1 MSVPKVAG
9 WRSSYY
15 GTQGNGHGQTDPAY
29 FVCVSQSEANKYPG
43 SKAGGIYVLG
53 GIGTSETNM
62 PFSKPPGSANIANVF
77 YDTTGDWGPNPEPFL
92 NAFDAAGMEIILQV
106 EPGKADISQLA
117 TMILN
122 NFKNH
127 PCIVGFGVDVEWW
140 NSSGNSNSNPIPV
153 SIVNSLVN
161 AVHAINPLYKVVIKH
176 YDSSVLP
183 SGISG
188 VTYLLDGCG
197 YNNFSEAVLDYV
209 NWAQTFSSPN
219 TDIGYQM
226 LYVSI
231 GGDCLPND
239 HNWWGSLNNP
249 EVQLISA
256 VYASVPTAKV
266 YCSYIVDFSLLLTY
280 PTCTNVSM
288 TCSFNYIQS

>member
-15 GTQGNGHGQTDPAY
+15 GTQENGHGQTDPPY
-29 FVCVSQSEANKYPG
+29 FVCVAQSEATKYPG
-43 SKAGGIYVLG
+43 SKAGGLYILG

-62 PFSKPPGSANIANVF
+62 PFSRPPGSANIPNVF
-77 YDTTGDWGPNPEPFL
+77 YDTTGAWGPNPEPFL
-92 NAFDAAGMEIILQV
+92 SAFDAAGMEVILQV
-106 EPGKADISQLA
+106 EPGRADISQLA

-127 PCIVGFGVDVEWW
+127 PCVVGFGVDVEWW

-153 SIVNSLVN
+153 SVVNSLVN
-161 AVHAINPLYKVVIKH
+161 AVHAINPLYKVVLKH
-176 YDSSVLP
+176 YDPSVLP
-183 SGISG
+183 TGIFG

-197 YNNFSEAVLDYV
+197 YNSFNEAVSDYV

-231 GGDCLPND
+231 GEDCTPND

-249 EVQLISA
+249 EVQLINA
-256 VYASVPTAKV
+256 VYTSVPTAKI

-280 PTCTNVSM
+280 PTCTSISM
-288 TCSFNYIQS
+288 ICSFNYI